1 VYYHDGKDDVDVVLK
16 GCIRVEKIDEP
27 TFYIHVILQ
36 KAQPEHIKKT
46 YGIDNWEDDHDF
58 LEKLAVKKGKLKKVK
73 RERLTFRIYFLEIK
87 SVSVL

>member
-1 VYYHDGKDDVDVVLK
+1 VYYHDGKDDVEVVLK

-46 YGIDNWEDDHDF
+46 YGINDWEDDQDF

-73 RERLTFRIYFLEIK
+73 RENRDILSLC
-87 SVSVL
+87 